1 MSAASLALPPSTPW
15 SLRLLDRARLAPVWT
30 GLLVSA
36 AWFGVFLVYSALF
49 GDGLGRF
56 DKLGGSTWPSEII
69 WSLLIGMPPVVT
81 AYTLRGG
88 ARDLEDLTPALGA
101 GPDELGRLRREIA
114 TVPRA
119 WVTGAGI
126 VSMAFSFVANAFN
139 PALWADGQIPEGSDP
154 VLIWLVVRNVL
165 NAWMISRAVVLELLL
180 ARAFSRLGE
189 RLVAIDLLDRA
200 PLAPFGRRGLRSVLL
215 WMLLLALFAPL
226 WVLDAAEPLLLVALL
241 GVLSFAL
248 AAFLLP
254 VGGAHRRI
262 RAAKERELSRVRGA
276 LRDARERA
284 LAQPDDD
291 PRGGR
296 VADLVAWEQRV
307 AAAGEWPFGATT
319 VLRFGLYLAIGMG
332 SWIGAA
338 LVERVL
344 ETAFR

>member
-15 SLRLLDRARLAPVWT
+15 SLRLLERARVAPFWT

-36 AWFGVFLVYSALF
+36 AWFGVYLAYSALF
-49 GDGLGRF
+49 GDGPGRF
-56 DKLGGSTWPSEII
+56 EKLGGVKWQWEIF

-88 ARDLEDLTPALGA
+88 ARDLEDLAPALGA
-101 GPDELGRLRREIA
+101 GPDELPQLRRQIA

-119 WVTGAGI
+119 WLTGMGVLALI
-126 VSMAFSFVANAFN
+126 FSFLANAFN
-139 PALWADGQIPEGSDP
+139 PALWPDGRIPEPGDP
-154 VLIWLVVRNVL
+154 ALTWLIARNLL
-165 NAWMISRAVVLELLL
+165 NAWMIARAVTLELLL
-180 ARAFSRLGE
+180 ARAFSRLGD

-215 WMLLLALFAPL
+215 SMLLLSLFAPL
-226 WVLDAAEPLLLVALL
+226 WATGAAEPALLVALL
-241 GVLSFAL
+241 AAVGFAL
-248 AAFLLP
+248 TAFLLP
-254 VGGAHRRI
+254 VWGAHRRI
-262 RAAKERELSRVRGA
+262 RAAKEAELARVRRA
-276 LRDARERA
+276 LGEARERA
-284 LAQPDDD
+284 LAAPDDD

-296 VADLVAWEQRV
+296 VADLAAWEQRV

-319 VLRFGLYLAIGMG
+319 LLRFGLYLAIGLG

-338 LVERVL
+338 LVERAL